1 MKRNLKMIVFVV
13 VLGLV
18 TSLLLLGMDVLTR
31 DRIIANEQ
39 ALLKSSILDG
49 FGIAYNFNNIHDV
62 FDEKVEIDNSVEGFT
77 FYIDPITNYVAFEF
91 EGDGVWG
98 PIKGVITLKSDFE
111 TIVRITILEQQ
122 ETPGLGGVVAER
134 NYLNKFVDK
143 VMNIRLT
150 KTPTDPLSDVEMIT
164 GGTRTSER
172 FDTLLNLA
180 YDLHR
185 AAWESRIGG

>member
-1 MKRNLKMIVFVV
+1 MNRNIKMIVFVV
-13 VLGLV
+13 VLGFV
-18 TSLLLLGMDVLTR
+18 TSFLLLGMDLLTR

-62 FDEKVEIDNSVEGFT
+62 FEDKVDVDDSIEGFI
-77 FYIDPITNYVAFEF
+77 FYIDPVTNYVAFEF

-98 PIKGVITLKSDFE
+98 PIKGVITLKDDFE

-134 NYLNKFVDK
+134 NYLNKFVNK
-143 VMNIRLT
+143 VMNVRLT
-150 KTPTDPLSDVEMIT
+150 KTPTDPLSDVDVIT

-172 FDTLLNLA
+172 FDALLNLA
-180 YDLHR
+180 YDLHK
-185 AAWESRIGG
+185 AAWASRIGG

>member
-1 MKRNLKMIVFVV
+1 MSNNLKMIVFVL
-13 VLGLV
+13 VLGTI
-18 TSLLLLGMDVLTR
+18 TSLLLLGMDLLTK

-49 FGIAYNFNNIHDV
+49 FGISYNFSNIHDV
-62 FDEKVEIDNSVEGFT
+62 FDEKVVIDDSVEGYV
-77 FYIDPITNYVAFEF
+77 FYIDPATNFVTFEF
-91 EGDGVWG
+91 KGDGVWG
-98 PIKGVITLKSDFE
+98 PILGVITLKDDFQ

-150 KTPTDPLSDVEMIT
+150 KTPTNPDNDVDVIT

-172 FDTLLNLA
+172 FDALLNQA
-180 YDLHR
+180 YDLHK